1 VYNPGSIATN
11 SLICVKPILMKP
23 TLQFVLICLFS
34 VSVSHAQLLK
44 PTTGSMSFS
53 VNFEKIVQSYRN
65 NFHSIQGDRIP
76 SEKEK
81 QVYKSSMTL
90 PGTLQAF
97 IYRFGSRQDTSASWQ
112 AIMYKGEDQQAAIKA
127 YKSICRQVNRFRVNG
142 VGVFKGEYEAPDEN
156 LRFAGSSFKLEG
168 GDKTFEHFYAEVDMV
183 LNADEEWEVY
193 LNLVRKKQDEDM
205 F

>member
-1 VYNPGSIATN
+1 M
-11 SLICVKPILMKP
+11 KPIV
-23 TLQFVLICLFS
+23 QFLFVFLFS
-34 VSVSHAQLLK
+34 VSATNAQLLK

-53 VNFEKIVQSYRN
+53 VNFEKIVQSYRT
-65 NFHSIQGDRIP
+65 NFHSIQGDRLP

-81 QVYKSSMTL
+81 QVYKSAMTL
-90 PGTLQAF
+90 PGTLQSF

-112 AIMYKGEDQQAAIKA
+112 AIMYKGEDQQAAAKA

-142 VGVFKGEYEAPDEN
+142 VGVFKGDYEAPDEN
-156 LRFAGSSFKLEG
+156 LRFAGSSFKLET
-168 GDKTFEHFYAEVDMV
+168 GDKVYEHFYAEVDMV

-193 LNLVRKKQDEDM
+193 LNLVRKKQDEEM